1 MGGGHTAST
10 CCNFTTTRELFSATK
25 LAIRRQLS
33 LFFVAIILAFA
44 LGKIGTMSS
53 LASILPD
60 TRLGHGALINWSL
73 SLGSL
78 SGHFDTSQLR
88 LLESK
93 DVLRAHLVQHGT
105 SLGLRWLP
113 LSLRSLREI
122 LKILLS
128 LSVVLATH
136 HWHSVHLCCCHRI
149 SRVVGEKRSGTISC
163 SR

>member
-1 MGGGHTAST
+1 MGGGRTAST

-53 LASILPD
+53 LASILPN

-93 DVLRAHLVQHGT
+93 DVLWAHLVQQGT
-105 SLGLRWLP
+105 SLGLP
-113 LSLRSLREI
+113 LSLRGLREI
-122 LKILLS
+122 LKILLA
-128 LSVVLATH
+128 LSVVR
-136 HWHSVHLCCCHRI
+136 HSVHLCCRHRI